1 MDLSHTLFLVHIMDG
16 YSFRNTIG
24 IIKSETDYATMVL
37 SPKSI
42 EISFI
47 NTSKCAIHK
56 IILNTP
62 ELTMYRYNI
71 RDTEGTILPEYPI
84 AFETNEM
91 FNTTKG
97 IGRRDGI
104 RLYWLAGDNKINV
117 QPIKTSTKDPGRAG
131 ALFVNILNM
140 EYTRYDVSGSYG
152 NEPNVRVQA
161 KDFADLCSQANT
173 LKCST
178 LEIVGHN
185 SAVTFKGI
193 LPNNT
198 MASINR
204 FVSQT
209 EVPKTIAT
217 PSNMDE
223 IDNIIDHL
231 HITDTPV
238 SNNSEGGT
246 AFGKRGIASST
257 GDDPVIFG
265 RFNTSSGLSLNVM
278 KSEDL
283 MTVRVPIATVK
294 ALSKIHNISPA
305 GTLLRFYF
313 AEGKPTKV
321 ESPIGTYGAYTICLR
336 NGRA

>member
-1 MDLSHTLFLVHIMDG
+1 MDQQQTLFLVHIMDG

-37 SPKSI
+37 SPRAI

-56 IILNTP
+56 IVLNTA
-62 ELTMYRYNI
+62 ELTMYRYNM
-71 RDTEGTILPEYPI
+71 RDSEGNLLPEYPI

-140 EYTRYDVSGSYG
+140 EYTRYDISGSY
-152 NEPNVRVQA
+152 NSEPNIRVQA

-173 LKCST
+173 LKCSI
-178 LEIVGHN
+178 LEVIGQN
-185 SAVTFKGI
+185 SSVTFKAM

-198 MASINR
+198 MASISR

-209 EVPKTIAT
+209 EVPKILTS
-217 PSNMDE
+217 PSNIDE
-223 IDNIIDHL
+223 IDNLLGNLRI
-231 HITDTPV
+231 P
-238 SNNSEGGT
+238 E
-246 AFGKRGIASST
+246 SSSSSSSA
-257 GDDPVIFG
+257 P
-265 RFNTSSGLSLNVM
+265 SGLSLNVM

-283 MTVRVPIATVK
+283 MTVKVPLGTVK
-294 ALSKIHNISPA
+294 ALSKIHNISPS

-313 AEGKPTKV
+313 AEGKPTKL
-321 ESPIGTYGAYTICLR
+321 ESPIGTYGVYTICLR
-336 NGRA
+336 NARL

>member
-1 MDLSHTLFLVHIMDG
+1 MDASQTLFLIHIMDG

-37 SPKSI
+37 SPRSI

-47 NTSKCAIHK
+47 NSSKCAVHK
-56 IILNTP
+56 ININTQ

-71 RDTEGTILPEYPI
+71 RDNEGNLLPEYPI
-84 AFETNEM
+84 AFDTNEM

-104 RLYWLAGDNKINV
+104 RLYWLAGDTKINV
-117 QPIKTSTKDPGRAG
+117 QPMKSNTKDPGRAS

-140 EYTRYDVSGSYG
+140 EYTRYDISGGHNS
-152 NEPNVRVQA
+152 EPNVRVQA

-178 LEIVGHN
+178 LEIIGCSN
-185 SAVTFKGI
+185 AVTFKGI

-198 MASINR
+198 MASINQFR
-204 FVSQT
+204 SQT
-209 EVPKTIAT
+209 DVPRSLTAA
-217 PSNMDE
+217 SNMEE
-223 IDNIIDHL
+223 IDSIIGNL
-231 HITDTPV
+231 RI
-238 SNNSEGGT
+238 SESPMP
-246 AFGKRGIASST
+246 IA
-257 GDDPVIFG
+257 
-265 RFNTSSGLSLNVM
+265 NSSGLSLNVV

-283 MTVRVPIATVK
+283 MTVKVPISTVK

-313 AEGKPTKV
+313 AESKPTKL
-321 ESPIGTYGAYTICLR
+321 ESPIGTYGIYTICLR
-336 NGRA
+336 NGR

>member
-1 MDLSHTLFLVHIMDG
+1 MDTSQTFFLMHIMDG

-24 IIKSETDYATMVL
+24 IIKSETDYATMVV
-37 SPKSI
+37 SEKSI
-42 EISFI
+42 EISFL
-47 NTSKCAIHK
+47 NRSKCAVHRIV
-56 IILNTP
+56 LYP
-62 ELTMYRYNI
+62 QEFTMYRYNI
-71 RDTEGTILPEYPI
+71 RDQEGNLLKEYPI

-117 QPIKTSTKDPGRAG
+117 QPIKMSTKDPGRAG
-131 ALFVNILNM
+131 ALFVKILTM
-140 EYTRYDVSGSYG
+140 EHIRYETGSY
-152 NEPNVRVQA
+152 NSEPNVRVQA

-173 LKCST
+173 LRCTS

-185 SAVTFKGI
+185 SGVTFKGI
-193 LPNNT
+193 LANQT

-209 EVPKTIAT
+209 EVPKTAKAA
-217 PSNMDE
+217 SNMEE
-223 IDNIIDHL
+223 IDNVLDNLRISDTHL
-231 HITDTPV
+231 AAPMTT
-238 SNNSEGGT
+238 
-246 AFGKRGIASST
+246 
-257 GDDPVIFG
+257 
-265 RFNTSSGLSLNVM
+265 GLSLNVV

-283 MTVRVPIATVK
+283 MTVKVPIGTVK
-294 ALSKIHNISPA
+294 ALSKIHNISPP

-321 ESPIGTYGAYTICLR
+321 ESPIGIYGLYTICLR
-336 NGRA
+336 NGRP

>member
-1 MDLSHTLFLVHIMDG
+1 MDPQTLFLVHIMDG

-37 SPKSI
+37 SPRAI

-56 IILNTP
+56 IVLNTA
-62 ELTMYRYNI
+62 ELTMYRYNM
-71 RDTEGTILPEYPI
+71 RDEEGNLLPEYPI

-140 EYTRYDVSGSYG
+140 EYTRYDVSGSY
-152 NEPNVRVQA
+152 NSEPNVRVQA

-173 LKCST
+173 LKCSV
-178 LEIVGHN
+178 LEVVGQN
-185 SAVTFKGI
+185 SAVTFKAM

-209 EVPKTIAT
+209 EVPRGLTT
-217 PSNMDE
+217 PTNIDE
-223 IDNIIDHL
+223 IYNL
-231 HITDTPV
+231 LGNLRV
-238 SNNSEGGT
+238 GE
-246 AFGKRGIASST
+246 ST
-257 GDDPVIFG
+257 SAA
-265 RFNTSSGLSLNVM
+265 SSGLSLNIM

-283 MTVRVPIATVK
+283 MTVKVPIGTVK

-313 AEGKPTKV
+313 AEAKPTKL
-321 ESPIGTYGAYTICLR
+321 ESPIGTYGVYIICLR
-336 NGRA
+336 NARI